1 MQNVGTPDR
10 IIRLILGALLIIAP
24 FVTGWAIWAS
34 VIALWVSVVVGA
46 VLIATALF
54 SFCPIYAALGLSS
67 KRKTV
72 S

>member
-34 VIALWVSVVVGA
+34 VIALWVSVVIGA